1 MLKYSVHCVLCHWD
15 FKLCI
20 NPSLTLFWRRK
31 HNLFLKKYKISFYW
45 CKNYKRMV
53 SIVCVLHEP
62 ITVQGRLV
70 RFAKQRRHLRQ
81 SFGHLHC
88 TMYMLCTLYST
99 YGRTRVK
106 LVCSVGNF
114 DSFFVKKCLKFFRFI
129 NLYRPV
135 NTVQII

>member
-31 HNLFLKKYKISFYW
+31 HNLFLKKYKILFYW

-70 RFAKQRRHLRQ
+70 SFAKQRRHLRQ

-88 TMYMLCTLYST
+88 TCYVQYLWPNQSKTCLFSRKFWFFFCEKMFEIFQVYKFVSPCEYCTNNLE
-99 YGRTRVK
+99 GR
-106 LVCSVGNF
+106 L
-114 DSFFVKKCLKFFRFI
+114 
-129 NLYRPV
+129 
-135 NTVQII
+135 